1 MLAAPEPTSAIT
13 LHPWSHQ
20 QLRPALELRAR
31 AWRYLAAA
39 GIGAGTW
46 TAQAAVWLSA
56 PLTVARED
64 VIGAALFLD
73 LVVGVAMLAVLPLR
87 RRHPLMVAC
96 VTIAASAVSVA
107 SLGPA
112 ALAVVSMSTW
122 RRRGWVVT
130 AGCVFLTGWVSSEL
144 WYRPRFAP
152 AEDSGY
158 VAAGGVLLALL
169 FYAATVAAGQYVGAR
184 RELLA
189 ALRERVVTAEREQVL
204 TADVAREAERNRIAR
219 EMHDVLAHRISL
231 MALHAGALTYRDDL
245 SRAQTTETAV
255 VIRANAQLALSELR
269 QVLGVLR
276 DGHGA
281 DIGDRPPPT
290 LAELPALLADVREA
304 GANVELDTSGL
315 PGGSALELRA
325 MPEALS
331 SASFRI
337 VQECLTNA
345 ARHAPGE
352 PVGVRLHGAPGTHLQ
367 VEVRNSVGARFDG
380 EHCTPGVGLV
390 GLAERA
396 EQLGGSLQHGEQ
408 PGGFFVVRARLP
420 WPA

>member
-1 MLAAPEPTSAIT
+1 MPAAPEPTSAIP

-20 QLRPALELRAR
+20 QLRPVLGPQAR
-31 AWRYLAAA
+31 AGRYLAAA
-39 GIGAGTW
+39 GIGAAAW
-46 TAQAAVWLSA
+46 TAQTAAWLSA

-64 VIGAALFLD
+64 MVGAALFVD
-73 LVVGVAMLAVLPLR
+73 LVLGVAMLAILPLR
-87 RRHPLMVAC
+87 RRHPLAVAC

-130 AGCVFLTGWVSSEL
+130 AGCVFLLGWVSSEL

-152 AEDSGY
+152 AEDGRY
-158 VAAGGVLLALL
+158 VAAGSVLLGLMFL
-169 FYAATVAAGQYVGAR
+169 AAAVAAGQYVAAR

-189 ALRERVVTAEREQVL
+189 ALHERVLTAEREQIL
-204 TADVAREAERNRIAR
+204 TADVAREAERTRIAR
-219 EMHDVLAHRISL
+219 ETHDVLAHRISL

-245 SRAQTTETAV
+245 SRAQTTETAG
-255 VIRANAQLALSELR
+255 IIQANAQLALSELR

-276 DGHGA
+276 DGPESGH
-281 DIGDRPPPT
+281 RPPPT

-304 GANVELDTSGL
+304 GSDVALDTSGL
-315 PGGSALELRA
+315 PGGSALRLPA
-325 MPEALS
+325 MPETLS

-345 ARHAPGE
+345 GKHAPGE
-352 PVGVRLHGAPGTHLQ
+352 PVGVRLHGAPGAHLQ
-367 VEVRNSVGARFDG
+367 VEVRNAIAARVDG
-380 EHCTPGVGLV
+380 RHPTPGVGLV

-396 EQLGGSLQHGEQ
+396 GQLGGSLEHGEQ

>member
-1 MLAAPEPTSAIT
+1 MPAAPEPTSAIP
-13 LHPWSHQ
+13 LRPWPHQ
-20 QLRPALELRAR
+20 QLRPFLGLWAR

-39 GIGAGTW
+39 GIGAAAW
-46 TAQAAVWLSA
+46 TAQAGVWLSA

-64 VIGAALFLD
+64 VVGAALFID
-73 LVVGVAMLAVLPLR
+73 LVLGAAMLAVLPLR
-87 RRHPLMVAC
+87 RRRPLAVAC
-96 VTIAASAVSVA
+96 VTVAASAVSVA

-122 RRRGWVVT
+122 RRRGWVITV
-130 AGCVFLTGWVSSEL
+130 GCVFLAGWSSSEL

-152 AEDSGY
+152 AEDGSY
-158 VAAGGVLLALL
+158 VAAGGVLLGLMFL
-169 FYAATVAAGQYVGAR
+169 AATVAAGQYVGAR

-189 ALRERVVTAEREQVL
+189 VLHERVVTAEREQVL
-204 TADVAREAERNRIAR
+204 TADVARESERTRIAR

-245 SRAQTTETAV
+245 SRAQTVETAG
-255 VIRANAQLALSELR
+255 VIQVNAQLALSELR

-276 DGHGA
+276 DGHGE
-281 DIGDRPPPT
+281 DDRPPPT

-304 GANVELDTSGL
+304 GTDVELDASGL
-315 PGGSALELRA
+315 PGGSALELPA

-345 ARHAPGE
+345 GKHAPGV

-367 VEVRNSVGARFDG
+367 VEVRNAVGARVHG
-380 EHCTPGVGLV
+380 EQATRGVGLV

-396 EQLGGSLQHGEQ
+396 DQLGGSLEHGER